1 MTENQPPRHRMI
13 RIPVRRPR
21 PSQRTMQPAP
31 PRGTAAAA
39 APAQDAAAQPSAPAA
54 PVATQG
60 PAAAPGAGSADAPAP
75 RRRREVQNRIIG
87 IIGRKGSGKSTK
99 LRELLRYCPRW
110 VAFDPMRDH
119 GDLAAGNVFESI
131 GALARFLAWSR
142 NQPAFAGVYVPQDDP
157 AEEIEEAS
165 RLVYARGDLCLV
177 CEEVP
182 LYTQAGY
189 VPPLFGRLIR
199 TGRHRHLDIAWTA
212 QRAAEVPKTLTSLTD
227 VWVLFSQTEPKDLAA
242 LAERC
247 GRDVA
252 DKVAALGPHEFVIW
266 DAQAR
271 GYLQDSPRLLQRDT
285 ARTAAESAASSG
297 GAPAPKRIIRI

>member
-1 MTENQPPRHRMI
+1 MPENQSPRRRRRRIRIIRHR
-13 RIPVRRPR
+13 
-21 PSQRTMQPAP
+21 
-31 PRGTAAAA
+31 
-39 APAQDAAAQPSAPAA
+39 APAQAPLPAAPSAPASA
-54 PVATQG
+54 PG
-60 PAAAPGAGSADAPAP
+60 PPAAAAVSATAAKPEPVPQPPVKAADAAPP
-75 RRRREVQNRIIG
+75 RRRAEVQNRIIG

-119 GDLAAGNVFESI
+119 GELAAGNVFESI
-131 GALARFLAWSR
+131 GSLARFLSWSR
-142 NQPAFAGVYVPQDDP
+142 GQQAFAGVYVPKDDP
-157 AEEIEEAS
+157 AEAIEEAAP
-165 RLVYARGDLCLV
+165 LVYARGDLCFV

-189 VPPLFGRLIR
+189 VSPLFGRLIR
-199 TGRHRHLDIAWTA
+199 TGRHRRLDIAWTA

-252 DKVAALGPHEFVIW
+252 DRVAALRPHESVIW
-266 DAQAR
+266 DAVGR
-271 GYLQDSPRLLQRDT
+271 SYLADSPRMLQR
-285 ARTAAESAASSG
+285 AAAAPSSG
-297 GAPAPKRIIRI
+297 AAPPVRVTKL